1 MDDALDRVVP
11 LDQLDDFEIADGD
24 PDIRGWDVHTA
35 DGRRIGEVDD
45 LLVDRLA
52 MKVRYLDVDL
62 DDEIDRAD
70 DDRHIL
76 VPIGYARLDEDDDRV
91 VVDTLS
97 RDDLAAM
104 PLYDHAPVTREYETT
119 LRGQFDRGG
128 SVPATDDDF
137 YASDIYD
144 PDRFY
149 GPRRGSGG
157 NPMA

>member
-1 MDDALDRVVP
+1 MDDGLDRVIP
-11 LDQLDDFEIADGD
+11 LDQLDDFEVAEGD

-62 DDEIDRAD
+62 DDEVDRSGE
-70 DDRHIL
+70 DRHIL
-76 VPIGYARLDEDDDRV
+76 VPIGYARLDEADDRV
-91 VVDTLS
+91 VVDSLT
-97 RDDLAAM
+97 RADLEAM
-104 PLYDHAPVTREYETT
+104 PLYDHAPVTREYETR
-119 LRGQFDRGG
+119 LRDRFDRGREL
-128 SVPATDDDF
+128 PTTADDF

>member
-1 MDDALDRVVP
+1 MDDGLDRVIP
-11 LDQLDDFEIADGD
+11 LDQLDDFEVAEGD

-62 DDEIDRAD
+62 DDEVDRSAE
-70 DDRHIL
+70 DRHIL
-76 VPIGYARLDEDDDRV
+76 VPIGYARLDEADDRV
-91 VVDTLS
+91 VVDSLT
-97 RDDLAAM
+97 RADLEAM
-104 PLYDHAPVTREYETT
+104 PLYDHAPVTREYETR
-119 LRGQFDRGG
+119 LRDRFDRGREL
-128 SVPATDDDF
+128 PTTADDF

>member
-24 PDIRGWDVHTA
+24 PDIRGWDVHSA
-35 DGRRIGEVDD
+35 DGRKIGEVDD

-62 DDEIDRAD
+62 DDEVDRAGE
-70 DDRHIL
+70 DRHIL

-91 VVDTLS
+91 VVDSLT
-97 RDDLAAM
+97 RADLETM

-119 LRGQFDRGG
+119 LRGSYDREG
-128 SVPATDDDF
+128 STPTTADDF

-149 GPRRGSGG
+149 GARRGSRG
-157 NPMA
+157 NPLA

>member
-1 MDDALDRVVP
+1 MDDGLDRVIP
-11 LDQLDDFEIADGD
+11 LDQLDDFEVAEGD

-62 DDEIDRAD
+62 DDEVDRSGE
-70 DDRHIL
+70 DRHIL
-76 VPIGYARLDEDDDRV
+76 VPIGYARLDEADDRV
-91 VVDTLS
+91 VVDSLT
-97 RDDLAAM
+97 RADLEAM
-104 PLYDHAPVTREYETT
+104 PLYAHAPVTREYETR
-119 LRGQFDRGG
+119 LRDRFDRGREL
-128 SVPATDDDF
+128 PTTADDF